1 MLAEEAV
8 EEARVQRGRVPL
20 VDRDLARAEPL
31 DQARDEVEDLLLPLA
46 RDCVR
51 ELRAEELRGGTTAVG
66 CQS

>member
-51 ELRAEELRGGTTAVG
+51 ELGAEEL
-66 CQS
+66 QE